1 VERTYDLIVVGTGV
15 ASDLVDVLVRRSREL
30 GIRISA
36 RRLGGETAA
45 GFRVLVG
52 RGTRRILGAHL
63 LGPPADEVVNVFALA
78 IRSGLRAEDLRQTLF
93 AYPTS
98 AADIPSM
105 V

>member
-36 RRLGGETAA
+36 RRLGETAA
-45 GFRVLVG
+45 GFRVLVE

-63 LGPPADEVVNVFALA
+63 LGPHADEVINVFALA
-78 IRSGLRAEDLRQTLF
+78 IRSGLRAEDLRETLF